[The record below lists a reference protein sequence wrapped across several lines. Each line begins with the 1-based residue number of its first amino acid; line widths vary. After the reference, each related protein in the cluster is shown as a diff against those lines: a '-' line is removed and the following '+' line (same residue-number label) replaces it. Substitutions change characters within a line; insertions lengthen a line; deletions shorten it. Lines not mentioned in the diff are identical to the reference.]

1 MRVDLRHPL
10 TEGMNN
16 LMTWRNRYSKTEYP
30 EKVVLNIFYRKYTVE
45 FMISELMRCFNNS
58 VKWTDFNIG
67 YRELKTKYGETAVNK
82 TNGILLELLKQTD
95 RQIGNTSYSI
105 FQPLI
110 TSAKTGDKAKLEEI
124 EYAYLYYFL
133 TDECILLWAAFGGTG
148 INKID
153 AIGQLSGLILET
165 EEILNYGQIEEIL
178 GRFCAA
184 AYLKNNYKALPPNV

>member
-1 MRVDLRHPL
+1 MTVDLRHPL

-16 LMTWRNRYSKTEYP
+16 LMTWRNRYSKIEYP
-30 EKVVLNIFYRKYTVE
+30 EKVVLNIFYRKYTTE
-45 FMISELMRCFNNS
+45 FMMPELLSCFNNN
-58 VKWTDFNIG
+58 VKWPDFNNG

-82 TNGILLELLKQTD
+82 TNGVLLELLKQTE

-110 TSAKTGDKAKLEEI
+110 SAAKAGDKPKLEEI

-133 TDECILLWAAFGGTG
+133 TDESILLWAAFGGTG

-153 AIGQLSGLILET
+153 AIGKLSGLILET
-165 EEILNYGQIEEIL
+165 EDILNYGQIEEIL

-184 AYLKNNYKALPPNV
+184 AYLNDNYKALPPNV

>member
-30 EKVVLNIFYRKYTVE
+30 EKVVLNIFYRKYTVD
-45 FMISELMRCFNNS
+45 FMMPDLIKCFNNNI
-58 VKWTDFNIG
+58 KWSDFTTG

-110 TSAKTGDKAKLEEI
+110 SSAKTGDKAKLEEI

-184 AYLKNNYKALPPNV
+184 AYLKDNYKALPPNV

>member
-1 MRVDLRHPL
+1 
-10 TEGMNN
+10 
-16 LMTWRNRYSKTEYP
+16 MTWRNRYSKTEYP
-30 EKVVLNIFYRKYTVE
+30 EKVVLNIFYRKYTIE
-45 FMISELMRCFNNS
+45 FMMPELMKCFNNS
-58 VKWTDFNIG
+58 AKWSDFNIG
-67 YRELKTKYGETAVNK
+67 YRELKTKYGETAANK

-95 RQIGNTSYSI
+95 RQVGNTSYSI

-110 TSAKTGDKAKLEEI
+110 SSAKTGDKAKLEEI

-133 TDECILLWAAFGGTG
+133 TDESILLWAAFGGTG

-178 GRFCAA
+178 GKFCAA
-184 AYLKNNYKALPPNV
+184 AYLNNNYKALPPNV